1 MSAKFKRVHAD
12 VAAHCAR
19 LGHPRTVRQGVVLT
33 TQGDVATHAY
43 YVKRGYAR
51 VTSTSSEGH
60 EVLVTFMGPRDVVGF
75 GAALETV
82 ERYVAT
88 AIAVEPME
96 LIVWERAIALQLAHR
111 FPEVHERLDA
121 ILVHNLKTLMRR
133 VHTVS
138 EGPVTQRLATVL
150 LELSERH
157 GRREKS
163 AIVIKPHLTRQDL
176 AGLTG
181 TTLYTAGRVL
191 ALWQAYG
198 LVSSSRGVVRVTN
211 EARLRAL
218 ARGRQPAPR
227 A

>member
-1 MSAKFKRVHAD
+1 MPARFKRLPDD

-19 LGHPRTVRQGVVLT
+19 LGHPRTVRQGAMLT
-33 TQGDVATHAY
+33 TQGEVATHAY
-43 YVKRGYAR
+43 YVQRGYAR

-60 EVLVTFMGPRDVVGF
+60 EVLVTFMGPRDLVGF
-75 GAALETV
+75 GAAIETV

-88 AIAVEPME
+88 AVAVEPMD
-96 LIVWERAIALQLAHR
+96 LIVWERAIALQLADR

-138 EGPVTQRLATVL
+138 EGSVPQRLASVL
-150 LELSERH
+150 LELMQRH
-157 GRREKS
+157 GRREKTG
-163 AIVIKPHLTRQDL
+163 IVIEPHLTRQDL

-181 TTLYTAGRVL
+181 TTLYTASRVL
-191 ALWQAYG
+191 AMWQTYG
-198 LVSSSRGVVRVTN
+198 LVSSTRGVVRVTN
-211 EARLRAL
+211 EARLRAV
-218 ARGRQPAPR
+218 ARGRQPALR